1 MENIVHFFTFSQS
14 WSDAVLFIVRI
25 IAAVIFSSHGW
36 FKSFGKQKFR
46 GSADRFAERG
56 IPFPLLSSYV
66 SSLSQLLAVPLLVLG
81 FLTQWIVLLLAM
93 EMLVAVWVKYMDTHA
108 IFDGMDL
115 PLSDLAICLM
125 LFVLGPG
132 ALSIDALI
140 RL

>member
-1 MENIVHFFTFSQS
+1 MSNFVHFFSFSQS

-25 IAAVIFSSHGW
+25 ITAVIFASHGW

-56 IPFPLLSSYV
+56 IPFPLLASYV

-81 FLTQWIVLLLAM
+81 FLTQWIVLLLAI
-93 EMLVAVWVKYMDTHA
+93 EMLVAIWAKYMDTHS

-132 ALSIDALI
+132 TLSIDALI